1 MKHCSACRT
10 TFQPSVDTDRS
21 NASCHQ
27 KKRPFFPFVAIT
39 HAKTN
44 TTIYY
49 LKYNPS
55 VFILEITNETEDD
68 VFKKCPFCGYGHLR
82 IAKEGWT
89 TTGDYYVSVGCSNFA
104 LASCDYYQTFFYKQE
119 PTKEQVERLVLANP
133 NNPDN
138 QVTVD
143 RPLTPQRPPAP
154 NPTNP
159 SAEPA
164 QPQPRPRVGYVDTNQ
179 IQPKPKR
186 QWPTEYPDGMPS
198 WFKNKD
204 N

>member
-1 MKHCSACRT
+1 MEHRLPNMTSILPIVNFNLKDCFLSLKE
-10 TFQPSVDTDRS
+10 PSEPS
-21 NASCHQ
+21 
-27 KKRPFFPFVAIT
+27 PFP
-39 HAKTN
+39 
-44 TTIYY
+44 
-49 LKYNPS
+49 
-55 VFILEITNETEDD
+55 
-68 VFKKCPFCGYGHLR
+68 C
-82 IAKEGWT
+82 
-89 TTGDYYVSVGCSNFA
+89 
-104 LASCDYYQTFFYKQE
+104 YQTFFYKQE
-119 PTKEQVERLVLANP
+119 PSKEQVERLVLANP

-159 SAEPA
+159 PAEPA
-164 QPQPRPRVGYVDTNQ
+164 QPQPRPRVGYIDTNQ
-179 IQPKPKR
+179 VQPKPKR